1 MTAAPAARTTLSAD
15 QARLAALRA
24 QGLHGSPDRR
34 AGVTG
39 LLRLLGAVQLDT
51 ISVLARSQ
59 ELVPFARLG
68 PIGRDVVHDAYWS
81 HPDGAAARTFEYWS
95 HAASV
100 LPVEEWPSFAFRR
113 RAYRSRG
120 NLWGIDTPDETVDSI
135 KRRLA
140 GEGPLTTTELGG
152 GRKSSEWWD
161 WSDVKKAVEIL
172 LSRGE
177 VVCVARRNWKRVYD
191 LPERVIPAQ
200 HLGDDRTDEECYVDL
215 LALAGRALGV
225 GTEADL
231 LDYYRLQPNQ
241 LRKPGFAALAER
253 AGLVPVQVEGW
264 PARSGARSAAVSEA
278 VRAAAGTVVGARD
291 GAGFSNA
298 WAHPEALLSLDR
310 RGRHRTALLSPFDS
324 LIWERAR
331 TERIFGLSHR
341 LEAYVPKA
349 KRIHGYFAMPL
360 LHGGRLIGRAD
371 PAREGRTL
379 IARQVSVDRLSGVG
393 PMAAALAEAAAW
405 VGCDTV
411 RVERVLP
418 ESAAEPLR
426 KAVAKL

>member
-1 MTAAPAARTTLSAD
+1 MTATVETAASTVLSAD

-68 PIGRDVVHDAYWS
+68 PIGRDAVHSAYWS

-113 RAYRSRG
+113 RAYRSRT
-120 NLWGIDTPDETVDSI
+120 NLWGIDTPQDTLDSI

-140 GEGPLTTTELGG
+140 EEGPLTTTELGG
-152 GRKSSEWWD
+152 GRKTNEWWD
-161 WSDVKKAVEIL
+161 WSDVKKGVELL

-177 VVCVARRNWKRVYD
+177 VVCVARRNWKRIYD
-191 LPERVIPAQ
+191 LPERVIPAR
-200 HLGDDRTDEECYVDL
+200 HLNDDRTDEECHTDL
-215 LALAGRALGV
+215 LGLAGRALGV

-231 LDYYRLQPNQ
+231 LDYYRLVMKN
-241 LRKPGFAALAER
+241 LREPGFAELAGR
-253 AGLVPVQVEGW
+253 AGLVPVRVDGW
-264 PARSGARSAAVSEA
+264 PAAR
-278 VRAAAGTVVGARD
+278 RGTA
-291 GAGFSNA
+291 NA
-298 WAHPEALLSLDR
+298 WAHPEALAALDR

-341 LEAYVPKA
+341 LEAYVPKD
-349 KRIHGYFAMPL
+349 KRVHGYFAMPL

-379 IARQVSVDRLSGVG
+379 IARQVSLDRPSAVG
-393 PMAAALAEAAAW
+393 PMALALREAAGW
-405 VGCDTV
+405 VGCDQV
-411 RVERVLP
+411 RVERVQP
-418 ESAAEPLR
+418 DSAAGALR
-426 KAVAKL
+426 EAVAKL